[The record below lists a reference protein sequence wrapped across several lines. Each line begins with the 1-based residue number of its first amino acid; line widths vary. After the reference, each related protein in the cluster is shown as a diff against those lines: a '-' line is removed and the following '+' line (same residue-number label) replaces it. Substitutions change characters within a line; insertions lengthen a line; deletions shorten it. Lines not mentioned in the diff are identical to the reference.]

1 VFQKVGVYQKETAM
15 AIAQYIFKTSEG
27 QWWINHDGKRHG
39 PYATQQS
46 AMNLAV
52 KTAQKAGIAG
62 RSTRVFVQGR
72 DGKFRT
78 EWTYGKD
85 SVLPQG

>member
-1 VFQKVGVYQKETAM
+1 MENRCV
-15 AIAQYIFKTSEG
+15 
-27 QWWINHDGKRHG
+27 
-39 PYATQQS
+39 QQS

-85 SVLPQG
+85 SILPQG

>member
-1 VFQKVGVYQKETAM
+1 M
-15 AIAQYIFKTSEG
+15 AIAQYIFETPEG

-46 AMNLAV
+46 AMNLAI
-52 KTAQKAGIAG
+52 KTAQ
-62 RSTRVFVQGR
+62 RNTRVFVQGR

-78 EWTYGKD
+78 AWTYGKD
-85 SVLPQG
+85 SVPPQG